1 MKSLL
6 KKRFIQDIEY
16 LETLFPSWPPSGTVV
31 KLVVEQGFDNYM
43 NIIGDPMKEDTLIV
57 QDNECNILLFF
68 KHSKKAL
75 KKNVSKGITTMTIF
89 NYTEGCIISK
99 KHDITEVPLHL
110 EQFIYSDAF
119 SKNAATLTHMQLC
132 ESENRPSENS
142 NLVNTLASSVD
153 SQLKSLTL
161 DDDFFSRN
169 YNKGGMI
176 SLKTVRRHPEWKQD
190 YEQLVETKYV
200 HICKSCESKAY
211 AGCCSNYSAVNRKKV
226 KMVLGWSG

>member
-1 MKSLL
+1 MKSML
-6 KKRFIQDIEY
+6 KTRFIQDIEY

-31 KLVVEQGFDNYM
+31 KLIVEQGFDNYKS
-43 NIIGDPMKEDTLIV
+43 IIGDPMKENTLIV

-75 KKNVSKGITTMTIF
+75 KKDVSKGITTMKIF

-99 KHDITEVPLHL
+99 KHEITEVPLHL
-110 EQFIYSDAF
+110 ERFIYSNF
-119 SKNAATLTHMQLC
+119 QSQSKD
-132 ESENRPSENS
+132 S
-142 NLVNTLASSVD
+142 NHVTALVD

-161 DDDFFSRN
+161 NDIFFSRN

-176 SLKTVRRHPEWKQD
+176 SLKEVRRHPEWKQE

-211 AGCCSNYSAVNRKKV
+211 AGCCSGYYAVNRKKV

>member
-1 MKSLL
+1 MKSML

-110 EQFIYSDAF
+110 ERFIYLDFQSQ
-119 SKNAATLTHMQLC
+119 SKNSNHVTTL
-132 ESENRPSENS
+132 
-142 NLVNTLASSVD
+142 VG

-161 DDDFFSRN
+161 NDDFFSRN

-176 SLKTVRRHPEWKQD
+176 SLKEVKRHPEWKQE
-190 YEQLVETKYV
+190 YERLVETKYV
-200 HICKSCESKAY
+200 HICKFCESKAY

>member
-1 MKSLL
+1 MKSML
-6 KKRFIQDIEY
+6 KKMFIQDIEY

-31 KLVVEQGFDNYM
+31 KLVVEQGFNNYM

-89 NYTEGCIISK
+89 NYTEGCIINK

-110 EQFIYSDAF
+110 ERFIYSDA
-119 SKNAATLTHMQLC
+119 KL
-132 ESENRPSENS
+132 PSEDS
-142 NLVNTLASSVD
+142 DPVTTLVNN
-153 SQLKSLTL
+153 QLTSLTL
-161 DDDFFSRN
+161 NDNFFSRN
-169 YNKGGMI
+169 YNKDGLI
-176 SLKTVRRHPEWKQD
+176 SFKEVKRHPEWKQE
-190 YEQLVETKYV
+190 YEQLVEIKYV
-200 HICKSCESKAY
+200 HICKSCGSKAY
-211 AGCCSNYSAVNRKKV
+211 AGCCSSYSAANKKKV

>member
-31 KLVVEQGFDNYM
+31 KLIVEQGFDNYKS
-43 NIIGDPMKEDTLIV
+43 IIGDPMKENTLIL

-68 KHSKKAL
+68 KHSKKTL
-75 KKNVSKGITTMTIF
+75 KKNVSKGITTMNIF

-110 EQFIYSDAF
+110 EQFIYSDD
-119 SKNAATLTHMQLC
+119 SPMLQIWRM
-132 ESENRPSENS
+132 RPSE
-142 NLVNTLASSVD
+142 D
-153 SQLKSLTL
+153 SHYVTTPVKSQMRNLTL
-161 DDDFFSRN
+161 NDDFFSRN

-176 SLKTVRRHPEWKQD
+176 SLKEVKRHPEWKQE

>member
-1 MKSLL
+1 MKSML

-16 LETLFPSWPPSGTVV
+16 LEALFPSWPPNGTVV
-31 KLVVEQGFDNYM
+31 KLIVEQGFDNYK
-43 NIIGDPMKEDTLIV
+43 NTIGDPMKENTLII
-57 QDNECNILLFF
+57 QDNDCNVLLFF
-68 KHSKKAL
+68 KHSKKTP
-75 KKNVSKGITTMTIF
+75 KKDVFKGITTMMTF

-110 EQFIYSDAF
+110 EQFIFEDSHPVTTLVE
-119 SKNAATLTHMQLC
+119 SKMT
-132 ESENRPSENS
+132 
-142 NLVNTLASSVD
+142 
-153 SQLKSLTL
+153 SLTL
-161 DDDFFSRN
+161 NDDFFSRN

-176 SLKTVRRHPEWKQD
+176 SLKEVRRHPEWKQE

-211 AGCCSNYSAVNRKKV
+211 SGCCLSYSAVNRKKV

>member
-1 MKSLL
+1 MTSWL
-6 KKRFIQDIEY
+6 KKRFVQDIEY

-31 KLVVEQGFDNYM
+31 KLIVGQGYDNYKS
-43 NIIGDPMKEDTLIV
+43 IIGDPMKENTLIV
-57 QDNECNILLFF
+57 QDNECNVLLFF
-68 KHSKKAL
+68 KHSERTP

-110 EQFIYSDAF
+110 EQFIYSNALF
-119 SKNAATLTHMQLC
+119 QNAATLTHMQLC
-132 ESENRPSENS
+132 ESENRPIEESHS
-142 NLVNTLASSVD
+142 VTTLVE

-161 DDDFFSRN
+161 NDDFFSRN

-176 SLKTVRRHPEWKQD
+176 SLKEVRRHPEWKQE

-211 AGCCSNYSAVNRKKV
+211 AGCCPGYSAVNRKKV

>member
-1 MKSLL
+1 MKSML
-6 KKRFIQDIEY
+6 KTRFIQDIEY
-16 LETLFPSWPPSGTVV
+16 LETLFPSWPPTGTVV
-31 KLVVEQGFDNYM
+31 KLVVEQGFDNYKS
-43 NIIGDPMKEDTLIV
+43 IIGDPMKENTLIV

-68 KHSKKAL
+68 KHSNKTL
-75 KKNVSKGITTMTIF
+75 KKNVFKGITTMTIF
-89 NYTEGCIISK
+89 NYTKGCIISK

-119 SKNAATLTHMQLC
+119 SKIAA
-132 ESENRPSENS
+132 SENRPSENS

-161 DDDFFSRN
+161 GDDFFSRN